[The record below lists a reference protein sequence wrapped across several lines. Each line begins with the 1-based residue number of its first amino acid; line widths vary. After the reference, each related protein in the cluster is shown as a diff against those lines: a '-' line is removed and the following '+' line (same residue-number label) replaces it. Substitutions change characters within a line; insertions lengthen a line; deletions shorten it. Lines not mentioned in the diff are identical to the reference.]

1 MFKTAQNPVPPDVY
15 GKEILNSALYGAGL
29 TASGAALYHLLNG
42 LQSARVPE
50 LLRDEAPAAAKPKPP
65 GSKKKK
71 APVKFASASELIDKV
86 LHPVTTAIGNTLS
99 QSWPLANVSL
109 PQSNSAP
116 SPNSWHEGYRNT
128 ANILAAAAGG
138 YGGLKLVNSIAD
150 KKKKEDLA
158 DEVDAARKEYFN
170 ALTGKQ
176 AEVLDAAFE
185 ELEKTSNS
193 PNALGGLWTTALLAG
208 LGSGAI
214 GATYMYNQTKS
225 RSRAENL
232 RRAQAARARLRGLQ
246 QTPWVDPEQLAAL
259 AQNK

>member
-1 MFKTAQNPVPPDVY
+1 MLKTAQNPAVPDSVY
-15 GKEILNSALYGAGL
+15 GKELLNSALYGAGL
-29 TASGAALYHLLNG
+29 TASGAALYHLFNG

-50 LLRDEAPAAAKPKPP
+50 LLRDEAPVAAKPKPTT
-65 GSKKKK
+65 SKRKRPAMKL
-71 APVKFASASELIDKV
+71 ASATELVDKV
-86 LHPVTTAIGNTLS
+86 LSTVGGAIPK
-99 QSWPLANVSL
+99 SWPLAGVSL
-109 PQSNSAP
+109 PTSTAVP

-158 DEVDAARKEYFN
+158 AEVDTARKEYFD

-176 AEVLDAAFE
+176 AEVLDAAFDE
-185 ELEKTSNS
+185 IEKTSSGSN
-193 PNALGGLWTTALLAG
+193 PLGGLWTTALLAG
-208 LGSGAI
+208 LGSGTI
-214 GATYMYNQTKS
+214 GATYMYNQTKA

-232 RRAQAARARLRGLQ
+232 RRAQSARARLRGLQ